1 MAKKGGEVVVDVSAN
16 TSKLDA
22 ALDAAEQKFDDLG
35 NTGKGALEGLD
46 GLTGGLASNI
56 YKGVQ
61 SVGAM
66 TKGMGLLKVALI
78 STGIGAIA
86 VAVGSL
92 AAYFTQTAEGAA
104 MLQVATEQLGAIF
117 QTIIQ
122 RVADLGGA
130 IVKLFQGDFKG
141 AAADAK
147 AAVTG
152 IGEEIKQVSAAQAE
166 LTRATQELAKA
177 QNAVTVATAKNR
189 AEIERLK
196 GVSDDT
202 TKSINERIKAAEQA
216 STLEAKLLA
225 QRLGNAN
232 TELRIA
238 RQSLHGRQASVE
250 EARNL
255 ADLEAEVYNLQAES
269 STLQT
274 ELRNK
279 LNGLRAE
286 QRAAAAERKAQEA
299 EAKAEREQAALD
311 AQEERNKELQ
321 DLKALNVELQKRA
334 RLIGEAA
341 QKQLQTQ
348 NQVNKQLIQGNY
360 DYLNTQRESENN
372 YLHDYANIQKDK
384 AKAAVS
390 FATGTLEAINALNE
404 AFTKGD
410 EKRAERNFKINKAI
424 SMASAIM
431 NTAEGVT
438 AALTDKTQP
447 STILRLLQTAA
458 VAATGIAQIATISRQ
473 KWPPAETT
481 PTLAGGGGGGMGGGS
496 APQAPQ
502 IDLSFMRGS
511 QTSGFKSYVLA
522 SDVSNAQQAN
532 QKIKEQA
539 SLVG

>member
-35 NTGKGALEGLD
+35 TTGKGALEGLD

-152 IGEEIKQVSAAQAE
+152 IGEEIKEVSAAQAE
-166 LTRATQELAKA
+166 LTRATQALARA
-177 QNAVTVATAKNR
+177 QNSVTVATAKNR

-202 TKSINERIKAAEQA
+202 TKSIAERIKAAEQA

-238 RQSLHGRQASVE
+238 RQSLHGRQASAE
-250 EARNL
+250 EAKKL

-286 QRAAAAERKAQEA
+286 QRAAAAEKKAQEA

-334 RLIGEAA
+334 RLIGEASR
-341 QKQLQTQ
+341 KQLEVA
-348 NQVNKQLIQGNY
+348 NDVNKKLIIGNY
-360 DYLNTQRESENN
+360 DRLKAEGKSENN
-372 YLHDYANIQKDK
+372 ALHDYLNIQKDK

-447 STILRLLQTAA
+447 STILRIIQAA
-458 VAATGIAQIATISRQ
+458 SVAAMGIAQIATISKQ
-473 KWPPAETT
+473 KWPPSDEMANMNT
-481 PTLAGGGGGGMGGGS
+481 AGGGGGGGGGG
-496 APQAPQ
+496 PQAPQ
-502 IDLSFMRGS
+502 IDLSFMNGS
-511 QTSGFKSYVLA
+511 QTSGFRSYVLA

>member
-35 NTGKGALEGLD
+35 TTGKGALEGLD

-86 VAVGSL
+86 VAVGTL

-166 LTRATQELAKA
+166 LTRATQALARA

-232 TELRIA
+232 EELRIA

-250 EARNL
+250 EAQKL

-279 LNGLRAE
+279 INGLRAE
-286 QRAAAAERKAQEA
+286 QRAAAEERKAQEA
-299 EAKAEREQAALD
+299 EARAEREQAALD
-311 AQEERNKELQ
+311 AQEARNKELQ
-321 DLKALNVELQKRA
+321 DLKALNFELQKRA

-341 QKQLQTQ
+341 RQQLLTQ
-348 NQVNKQLIQGNY
+348 NQVNKQLIRGNY
-360 DYLNTQRESENN
+360 DYLNIQTESENN
-372 YLHDYANIQKDK
+372 YLHDYINIQKDK

-390 FATGTLEAINALNE
+390 LTTGTLEAINALND

-424 SMASAIM
+424 SLASAVM
-431 NTAEGVT
+431 NTAEGIT
-438 AALTDKTQP
+438 TALTDKTQP
-447 STILRLLQTAA
+447 STILRLIQTAS
-458 VAATGIAQIATISRQ
+458 VAALGIAQIATISKQ
-473 KWPPAETT
+473 KWPPSDASAGLN
-481 PTLAGGGGGGMGGGS
+481 PAGGGGGRGGGG
-496 APQAPQ
+496 PQAPQ

-511 QTSGFKSYVLA
+511 QTSGFRSYVLA

>member
-35 NTGKGALEGLD
+35 TTGKGALEGLD

-122 RVADLGGA
+122 RIADLGGA

-166 LTRATQELAKA
+166 LTRATQELARA

-189 AEIERLK
+189 SEIERLK

-202 TKSINERIKAAEQA
+202 TKSISERIKAAEQA

-232 TELRIA
+232 TELRLA
-238 RQSLHGRQASVE
+238 RQSLHGRTANVE
-250 EARNL
+250 EAKKL

-279 LNGLRAE
+279 INGLRAE
-286 QRAAAAERKAQEA
+286 QRAAAAEKKAQEA

-321 DLKALNVELQKRA
+321 DLKALNIELQKRA
-334 RLIGEAA
+334 TLIGQAA
-341 QKQLQTQ
+341 QKQLQVA
-348 NQVNKQLIQGNY
+348 NDVNKKLIIGNY
-360 DYLNTQRESENN
+360 DRLKAEGKSENN
-372 YLHDYANIQKDK
+372 ALHDYLNIQKDK

-447 STILRLLQTAA
+447 STILRIIQAA
-458 VAATGIAQIATISRQ
+458 SVAAMGIAQIATISKQ
-473 KWPPAETT
+473 KWPPSDEMANMNT
-481 PTLAGGGGGGMGGGS
+481 AGGGGGGGGGG
-496 APQAPQ
+496 PQAPQ
-502 IDLSFMRGS
+502 IDLSFMNGS
-511 QTSGFKSYVLA
+511 QTSGFRSYVLA